1 MRQPD
6 TRSSGLSHLVDLSGG
21 SPVLGVLSEPADVS
35 IGGNPGY
42 AAFFKQMKHLGY
54 VEGDNLIVERYCL
67 EERYDRIP
75 EIVHEVVATRPDVIF
90 IVTNY

>member
-1 MRQPD
+1 
-6 TRSSGLSHLVDLSGG
+6 
-21 SPVLGVLSEPADVS
+21 
-35 IGGNPGY
+35 
-42 AAFFKQMKHLGY
+42 
-54 VEGDNLIVERYCL
+54 LIVERYCL